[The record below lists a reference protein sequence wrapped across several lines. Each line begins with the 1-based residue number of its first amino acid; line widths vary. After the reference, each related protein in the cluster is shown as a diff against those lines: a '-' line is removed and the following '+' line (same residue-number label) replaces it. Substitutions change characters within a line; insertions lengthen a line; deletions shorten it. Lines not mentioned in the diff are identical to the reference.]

1 MTYLYAADGTRLRTL
16 HNINGATTQKD
27 YCGSV
32 IYENGAAKF
41 WQTEAGYISMNDSKY
56 HYYLQD
62 HQGNNRVVVS
72 ETGAVEEV
80 NHYYAFGG
88 LFGNN
93 SSVQPFK
100 YNGKELD
107 TKKGLNWYDYGARQ
121 YDATLGRWFA
131 VDPLAE
137 DYYSWSP
144 YNYCTNNPINF
155 IDPNGNGVETV
166 WDFFNVLL
174 GAKSFGENIDAG
186 NYGAAVLDGVGV
198 LLDAAAAVLPFVPG
212 GVSSGLKFIRKTD
225 DTFDVVNISAKSD
238 NTVSSL
244 KNADAIKEG
253 KDFERA
259 EFAKAVSE
267 GQDVKSQ
274 IRLVPLNDQGNIKGN
289 RTTVDQLIRNED
301 GTYSIVET
309 KLRSST
315 NLSKGQK
322 VAEQHIRNGNGYFE
336 IRTKID
342 GWDFEK
348 GGIIKIN
355 NFKRI
360 NKYKNE

>member
-1 MTYLYAADGTRLRTL
+1 M
-16 HNINGATTQKD
+16 
-27 YCGSV
+27 
-32 IYENGAAKF
+32 
-41 WQTEAGYISMNDSKY
+41 
-56 HYYLQD
+56 
-62 HQGNNRVVVS
+62 
-72 ETGAVEEV
+72 
-80 NHYYAFGG
+80 FGG
-88 LFGNN
+88 

-107 TKKGLNWYDYGARQ
+107 TQKGLNWYDYGARH
-121 YDATLGRWFA
+121 YDASLGRWFA

-155 IDPNGNGVETV
+155 IDPNGKGIETV

-212 GVSSGLKFIRKTD
+212 GVSSGIKFIRKTD
-225 DTFDVVNISAKSD
+225 DAFDVVNISAKSD
-238 NTVSSL
+238 NTISSL

-253 KDFERA
+253 KDFELD
-259 EFAKAVSE
+259 EFTKAISE
-267 GQDVKSQ
+267 GQDVKGQ
-274 IRLVPLNDQGNIKGN
+274 IRLVPLNGLGNIKGN

-315 NLSKGQK
+315 DLSKGQK
-322 VAEQHIRNGNGYFE
+322 AAKHHIDFGENGGWFE
-336 IRTKID
+336 VRSNIPGWGIYKNDKI
-342 GWDFEK
+342 F
-348 GGIIKIN
+348 IKSYN
-355 NFKRI
+355 RK
-360 NKYKNE
+360 NKYE

>member
-1 MTYLYAADGTRLRTL
+1 M
-16 HNINGATTQKD
+16 
-27 YCGSV
+27 
-32 IYENGAAKF
+32 
-41 WQTEAGYISMNDSKY
+41 
-56 HYYLQD
+56 
-62 HQGNNRVVVS
+62 
-72 ETGAVEEV
+72 
-80 NHYYAFGG
+80 
-88 LFGNN
+88 
-93 SSVQPFK
+93 
-100 YNGKELD
+100 
-107 TKKGLNWYDYGARQ
+107 
-121 YDATLGRWFA
+121 
-131 VDPLAE
+131 DPLAE
-137 DYYSWSP
+137 DYYNWSP

-174 GAKSFGENIDAG
+174 GTKSFGENIDAG

-225 DTFDVVNISAKSD
+225 DVFDVVNISTKSD

-267 GQDVKSQ
+267 GKDVKGQ
-274 IRLVPLNDQGNIKGN
+274 INLVPLNGEGNKKGN
-289 RTTVDQLIRNED
+289 RTIVDQLIRNED
-301 GTYSIVET
+301 GTFYIVET